1 MNKGLR
7 KNIYEYIC
15 ECNENSC
22 EKPFSITEKLR
33 DFHILELLYKSST
46 GNEMAAMILAEF
58 LYHNENKVTQNSYTH
73 DALKLFFS

>member
-15 ECNENSC
+15 ECNKNSC
-22 EKPFSITEKLR
+22 YKGFSVTEKLGEL
-33 DFHILELLYKSST
+33 DILELLYKSNS

-58 LYHNENKVTQNSYTH
+58 LYHNEKKVTQNSYTH